1 MDIYCLDQLTV
12 YWNANELQNISRQK
26 AAHEK
31 RNLKHVEKFEWK
43 NLKYYTIRHYTIEI
57 TIFMI
62 QFAQNSL
69 SYLIHIKDHI
79 RSARSKL
86 EKLYNPLSCSKLKYL
101 GRDLV
106 CNIN

>member
-12 YWNANELQNISRQK
+12 YWNARRILNIDLDKKVKRRTKSEKKFK
-26 AAHEK
+26 AH
-31 RNLKHVEKFEWK
+31 NEKFEWK
-43 NLKYYTIRHYTIEI
+43 NLKYYTIKQNTIEI

-79 RSARSKL
+79 RARFQ
-86 EKLYNPLSCSKLKYL
+86 N
-101 GRDLV
+101 
-106 CNIN
+106 

>member
-1 MDIYCLDQLTV
+1 MDLYCLDQLTV
-12 YWNANELQNISRQK
+12 YWNANEILNILRQK

-79 RSARSKL
+79 EAPVPK
-86 EKLYNPLSCSKLKYL
+86 
-101 GRDLV
+101 
-106 CNIN
+106 